1 MGLLGRR
8 AHVAGLAVAVS
19 LLGAAAG
26 TPALAQP
33 PKAPVATAEAQ
44 QKARDHYKRAQE
56 LYSAGSYHEAIGE
69 LEAAHELDPLATQ
82 LVFNLG
88 VVNEKL
94 GNIDQALG
102 HFRRYLEMD
111 IEPQERAR
119 AESLVKRLEGA
130 KREVKADVPPPQPPP
145 QPGPRGPEPRDEPPP
160 HGRIDVLTLTAAAVA
175 VGGVAVGTVFGLKA
189 LGDKPTFDARYASF
203 TQYNANR
210 VAAQSQLEKARNEAK
225 VADVSFIV
233 AGAATVATAVLF
245 FARRRDVRQGSI
257 EVSAAPLVGG
267 GSGVG
272 AVGTVGGRF

>member
-8 AHVAGLAVAVS
+8 AHVAGLAVAVF
-19 LLGAAAG
+19 LLGAA

-33 PKAPVATAEAQ
+33 PRTAVATAEAQ

-130 KREVKADVPPPQPPP
+130 KREVKTDAPPPPPAP
-145 QPGPRGPEPRDEPPP
+145 QPVPRGSEPRDEPPP
-160 HGRIDVLTLTAAAVA
+160 HGRVDVLTLTAAAVA

-189 LGDKPTFDARYASF
+189 LGDKPTFNARYASYAE
-203 TQYNANR
+203 YNASY
-210 VAAQSQLEKARNEAK
+210 AATQSQLEKARNEAK

-245 FARRRDVRQGSI
+245 FARRREVRQSSI

-272 AVGTVGGRF
+272 ALGTVGGRF

>member
-19 LLGAAAG
+19 LLGAARP
-26 TPALAQP
+26 TLAQP
-33 PKAPVATAEAQ
+33 PRAAVATAEAQ

-130 KREVKADVPPPQPPP
+130 KREVKADVPSPQATPQPS
-145 QPGPRGPEPRDEPPP
+145 PRGPEPRDGPPP

-175 VGGVAVGTVFGLKA
+175 VGGVAVGAVFGLKA
-189 LGDKPTFDARYASF
+189 LGDKPTFNARYASF
-203 TQYNANR
+203 AEYNANY
-210 VAAQSQLEKARNEAK
+210 AATQSQLEKARNEAK

-245 FARRRDVRQGSI
+245 FARRREVRQSSVEI
-257 EVSAAPLVGG
+257 SAAPLVGG